1 MNVTINGQDV
11 QLPEHVRTISGI
23 RKHFNI
29 EQALTI
35 IEQNKKIVDKNRYD
49 SQPISDGDR
58 IEIVHFVGGG

>member
-1 MNVTINGQDV
+1 MKVTINGQEV
-11 QLPEHVRTISGI
+11 QLPEQVQTISGI

-35 IEQNKKIVDKNRYD
+35 IEQNKKIVDKNKYD
-49 SQPISDGDR
+49 SQALSDGDR